1 MADWSNVGKTEYG
14 PGSRLTRGGET
25 RFYIPNYNWLRQDT
39 GGKWVSPE
47 GFKKWWAD
55 NKPGQEPPDMTR
67 QGVPAG
73 QTPREPLVKGK
84 PAEPLK
90 PSEPAGE
97 TPEQKRA
104 RERAEIAKRHA
115 QMRADLERDFP
126 GDKPRPAADQSAI
139 EKRHAELR
147 KSDEDAR
154 IRRRYFYDKPEDSPK
169 PVVPK
174 PAAAQPEPEPKP
186 AVTQT
191 SSGSESFPLK
201 RERTAAEISGLE
213 KWASIYGRGKRKEL
227 KQFTPSQERLFKDLK
242 MEAYDVVLDYLLSEG
257 HADTVDEA
265 HYVMMQLDSEYIQNV
280 IQERAWWDPAGL
292 FTKTQKEIQYSIP
305 APWYNPKKG
314 TTRAQGKDYIIAP
327 LTTGGNTRYVVQKP
341 GDPKK
346 DPSILA
352 SRGEI
357 NHADL
362 GWSAAM
368 SRLEKGS
375 PEIVNQSAAAR
386 KEQQAIIASKAQL
399 EKDKAEARKR
409 AQDLGDENAARETQA
424 PPPIV
429 VKPKPKPTP
438 VVAAKPAAP
447 VAAKPAAPVAAK
459 PAAPVSKPEPK
470 LSKLQQDILDLR
482 QMRADSLNRQGN
494 IDAAQKLQTE
504 VDTARADKKMPP
516 KVK

>member
-1 MADWSNVGKTEYG
+1 MADWSNVGKTKYG

-265 HYVMMQLDSEYIQNV
+265 HYVMMQLDSEYIQSIVEDSAPIPNIPTPTPTEKPKDKKKPPADTKIPDGSGYGPEEGGV
-280 IQERAWWDPAGL
+280 FDREVRVPPNSYGDLRFPPNQRFNRGLGGPPPNTNTRPNTDPTTNTKPKPRKPLISLYPGQKGDGLMGPYIQ
-292 FTKTQKEIQYSIP
+292 F
-305 APWYNPKKG
+305 
-314 TTRAQGKDYIIAP
+314 
-327 LTTGGNTRYVVQKP
+327 GNTR
-341 GDPKK
+341 
-346 DPSILA
+346 
-352 SRGEI
+352 
-357 NHADL
+357 L
-362 GWSAAM
+362 GIPNI
-368 SRLEKGS
+368 S
-375 PEIVNQSAAAR
+375 PFR
-386 KEQQAIIASKAQL
+386 P
-399 EKDKAEARKR
+399 DK
-409 AQDLGDENAARETQA
+409 
-424 PPPIV
+424 
-429 VKPKPKPTP
+429 
-438 VVAAKPAAP
+438 
-447 VAAKPAAPVAAK
+447 
-459 PAAPVSKPEPK
+459 
-470 LSKLQQDILDLR
+470 
-482 QMRADSLNRQGN
+482 
-494 IDAAQKLQTE
+494 
-504 VDTARADKKMPP
+504 
-516 KVK
+516 

>member
-1 MADWSNVGKTEYG
+1 MADWSNVGKTKYG

-265 HYVMMQLDSEYIQNV
+265 HYVMMQLDSEYIRSIVEQQDTILPAEAAFNKSTPE
-280 IQERAWWDPAGL
+280 QRAAYKEKYGTPYPPVDTSRRAGGGSDQAPAWMRGG
-292 FTKTQKEIQYSIP
+292 FQSPDE
-305 APWYNPKKG
+305 YNK
-314 TTRAQGKDYIIAP
+314 
-327 LTTGGNTRYVVQKP
+327 L
-341 GDPKK
+341 DPKTK
-346 DPSILA
+346 AL
-352 SRGEI
+352 
-357 NHADL
+357 
-362 GWSAAM
+362 
-368 SRLEKGS
+368 LEY
-375 PEIVNQSAAAR
+375 
-386 KEQQAIIASKAQL
+386 
-399 EKDKAEARKR
+399 
-409 AQDLGDENAARETQA
+409 
-424 PPPIV
+424 
-429 VKPKPKPTP
+429 
-438 VVAAKPAAP
+438 
-447 VAAKPAAPVAAK
+447 
-459 PAAPVSKPEPK
+459 
-470 LSKLQQDILDLR
+470 
-482 QMRADSLNRQGN
+482 
-494 IDAAQKLQTE
+494 
-504 VDTARADKKMPP
+504 
-516 KVK
+516 